1 MVAPTFPVFNLGVNL
16 GDLPQD
22 VKDIKDAVGTPAAG
36 MTLADA
42 IGTPAAGN
50 EIEGVVGT
58 PAAGTTLADAIGT
71 PAAGTSIA
79 GVIGTPAAG
88 TTLAGEIEKLATKED
103 IAKLAKKMEELF
115 EDLTENLPKAVRPGQ
130 KPRAG

>member
-22 VKDIKDAVGTPAAG
+22 VKDIKDA
-36 MTLADA
+36 
-42 IGTPAAGN
+42 
-50 EIEGVVGT
+50 VGT